1 MCQRVDTCKN
11 TGTQKQTQLI
21 WCKLFT
27 SFIELNTSLRPY
39 GSNTHLHT
47 EYINW
52 HIGAFVHLYI
62 YCDSNL
68 SSFASTC
75 IPQYISIYEDQD
87 LFKIFLNNVNL
98 IES

>member
-1 MCQRVDTCKN
+1 MVQIVHILSRIKH
-11 TGTQKQTQLI
+11 LI
-21 WCKLFT
+21 EALWIQHT
-27 SFIELNTSLRPY
+27 SI
-39 GSNTHLHT
+39 HT

-87 LFKIFLNNVNL
+87 LFQIFLNNVNL

>member
-1 MCQRVDTCKN
+1 MDPTH
-11 TGTQKQTQLI
+11 I
-21 WCKLFT
+21 Y
-27 SFIELNTSLRPY
+27 ILNTL
-39 GSNTHLHT
+39 
-47 EYINW
+47 
-52 HIGAFVHLYI
+52 IGILVPLYI
-62 YCDSNL
+62 YIYTVI

>member
-1 MCQRVDTCKN
+1 MDPTH
-11 TGTQKQTQLI
+11 I
-21 WCKLFT
+21 Y
-27 SFIELNTSLRPY
+27 ILNTLIGILVP
-39 GSNTHLHT
+39 L
-47 EYINW
+47 YI
-52 HIGAFVHLYI
+52 YI

>member
-1 MCQRVDTCKN
+1 MCQHVDTCKN

-21 WCKLFT
+21 WCKLYT
-27 SFIELNTSLRPY
+27 SFLELNTSLRPY

-68 SSFASTC
+68 SSL
-75 IPQYISIYEDQD
+75 PVHVYLYEDQD